1 MVYSVSIPTSSLWKF
16 WFLYSL
22 SEFDKSFL
30 MPMCFLSIYSNV
42 WERLELFLPWT
53 LERTLQWSYLGL
65 VFFMGRLVT
74 PSIYVTVI
82 GLFRFSVSSF
92 ISVGKA
98 FFYEIFHNI
107 LVIFLMS
114 IACAV
119 MPLGRLCLL
128 TLSVLRFYV
137 WYTV

>member
-1 MVYSVSIPTSSLWKF
+1 M
-16 WFLYSL
+16 
-22 SEFDKSFL
+22 
-30 MPMCFLSIYSNV
+30 
-42 WERLELFLPWT
+42 
-53 LERTLQWSYLGL
+53 
-65 VFFMGRLVT
+65 T

-128 TLSVLRFYV
+128 ILSVLRFYV
-137 WYTV
+137 